1 MARMTPER
9 LAKVLEQEKTISA
22 EDMKKSKVW
31 H

>member
-9 LAKVLEQEKTISA
+9 LATALEQEKTISA

-31 H
+31 L